1 LGKKSIKIVKLNK
14 INKEILIDMIKNR
27 IHVLAGKFDEKNN
40 ILIIE

>member
-27 IHVLAGKFDEKNN
+27 IQVLAGKFDEKNN